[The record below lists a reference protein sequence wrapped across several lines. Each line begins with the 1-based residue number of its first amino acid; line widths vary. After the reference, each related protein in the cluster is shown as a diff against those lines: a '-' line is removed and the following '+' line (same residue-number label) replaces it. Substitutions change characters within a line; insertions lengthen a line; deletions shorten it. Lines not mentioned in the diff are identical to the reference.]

1 MAAEE
6 EVTTPSSP
14 LPHARGHG
22 FSLPPPTNASKP
34 APELQRADARAATS
48 HGNVAAAAAT
58 CDRRCCYIKLPVL
71 LHAGAAVA
79 TSGRRRATCSRRCA
93 TSGSCRS
100 YIRPPALLHGGPA
113 IATSSRRRGTS
124 GGRRATCDRRRAT
137 CGRRC
142 CYRPAPPSLHQV
154 VGVLHYAAT
163 VATLRRRCC
172 YMLLSSVLLPA
183 GADDTASGRRHQGV
197 AGSAAGESGG

>member
-113 IATSSRRRGTS
+113 IATSSRRRDTS
-124 GGRRATCDRRRAT
+124 GGRRATCDRRH
-137 CGRRC
+137 
-142 CYRPAPPSLHQV
+142 CYTRPSSLLHQSA
-154 VGVLHYAAT
+154 GVLHAA
-163 VATLRRRCC
+163 AA
-172 YMLLSSVLLPA
+172 S
-183 GADDTASGRRHQGV
+183 ASGRWPAPLRRHRCYITPPLLLHAGV
-197 AGSAAGESGG
+197 AGAAPRRRR